1 MSKHLK
7 RRTFLRGAL
16 GGGVACVALPALDAM
31 LNLEQTAFADGSSS
45 PRRYMSWFRGN
56 GFILD
61 RFEPSGLGGNW
72 QLSPHLQPLAAFKDY
87 LNVVTGLSN
96 QATDAITH
104 HEGMTVFSGY
114 TMTDI
119 GQGQG
124 FYSNAAGPTIDA
136 LISEALAGQTPISG
150 MHMGVSKAQSPAD
163 YGTTM
168 HALSHRGHLQPNNA
182 ITSPSAVWQA
192 LFGSFVQPK
201 DDRELRVH
209 ILDSVKGEV
218 DSLKTRLGPAD
229 NIRLEAHLDSIAAL
243 QTKLMTATPV
253 CDLPP
258 DPMFT
263 NSEALNN
270 EMLTFTHELMSDLI
284 CYAFTCDL
292 TRVGT
297 MLFIEGAAEPTLT
310 EIPGNV
316 GSWHEYSHNPGSWG
330 VGESF
335 DNGQIYMAQRFAYL
349 LERMST
355 TIEIDGTSLLDN
367 SIVLMSS
374 DCSDGSVHSIRR
386 VPMLIAGHGSGYL
399 KYPGIHYQPA
409 PLSGNYSYG
418 NHPGPSSGNTS
429 DVLLSIL
436 RAFDPAAT
444 FIGEQNGA
452 GSGTPLTDIL
462 A

>member
-16 GGGVACVALPALDAM
+16 GGGVACVGLPALDAM
-31 LNLEQTAFADGSSS
+31 FNLEQTAFADGSSS
-45 PRRYMSWFRGN
+45 PRRYMSWFYGN

-61 RFEPSGLGGNW
+61 RFEPIGVGANW
-72 QLSPHLQPLAAFKDY
+72 MLNTHMQPLAASKDY
-87 LNVVTGLSN
+87 LNVVTGLTN
-96 QATDAITH
+96 NATEAITH
-104 HEGMTVFSGY
+104 HEGMTVWSGY

-124 FYSNAAGPTIDA
+124 FYSNTAGPTIDA
-136 LISEALAGQTPISG
+136 LISEALIGQTPISG
-150 MHMGVSKAQSPAD
+150 MHMGVSKAKSPAD

-168 HALSHRGHLQPNNA
+168 HALSHRGYLQPNAA

-201 DDRELRVH
+201 DDRELRLH
-209 ILDSVKGEV
+209 ILDSIKSEV
-218 DSLKTRLGPAD
+218 DTLKTRLGPAD

-243 QTKLMTATPV
+243 ETKLMTATPV
-253 CDLPP
+253 CELPP

-263 NSEALNN
+263 NSESINN
-270 EMLTFTHELMSDLI
+270 EMLSFTHELMADLI

-297 MLFIEGAAEPTLT
+297 MMFIEGAAEPTLT
-310 EIPGNV
+310 EIPGNFN
-316 GSWHEYSHNPGSWG
+316 SWHEYSHNPGSWG
-330 VGESF
+330 MGESF
-335 DNGQIYMAQRFAYL
+335 DNGQLYMMQRFAYL
-349 LERMST
+349 LDRLRT
-355 TIEIDGTSLLDN
+355 TIEMDGTNLLDN
-367 SIVLMSS
+367 SIVLLSS
-374 DCSDGSVHSIRR
+374 DASDGSVHSIRR
-386 VPMLIAGHGSGYL
+386 QPMLIAGHGSGYL

-418 NHPGPSSGNTS
+418 SHPGPSSGNTS

-436 RAFDPAAT
+436 RAFDPAAS

-452 GSGTPLTDIL
+452 GSGTALTDIL